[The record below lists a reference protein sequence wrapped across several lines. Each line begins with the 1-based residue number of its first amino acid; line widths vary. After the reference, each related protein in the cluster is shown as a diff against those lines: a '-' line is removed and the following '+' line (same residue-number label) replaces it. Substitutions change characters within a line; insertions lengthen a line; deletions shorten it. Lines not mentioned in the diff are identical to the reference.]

1 MTRKPDARP
10 CELTDPEG
18 KRVLAKH
25 RHRIFEIYE
34 DRAEAIGAL
43 TPQSV
48 KSDEVKAKGLLPS
61 NFHHLNVSRSSF
73 VTHVRFKGAME
84 FPQVVES
91 ELREDFSQLADSLD
105 IDSKVLLDF
114 SDVKSFS
121 PACVEVLVVFDR
133 RLRNRGSR
141 AVLCSLAPNTR
152 ASFYPA
158 H

>member
-1 MTRKPDARP
+1 MIGKPVARS

-18 KRVLAKH
+18 KSVLAKQ

-43 TPQSV
+43 TPKSV
-48 KSDEVKAKGLLPS
+48 KPNEVKS
-61 NFHHLNVSRSSF
+61 NASLSLSFRHLDVSCSAF
-73 VTHVRFKGAME
+73 LTHVKFKGAME
-84 FPQVVES
+84 FPQTLES
-91 ELREDFSQLADSLD
+91 EVRDDFSQLADALD
-105 IDSKVLLDF
+105 INSKVLLDF

-121 PACVEVLVVFDR
+121 PACVDVLAVFDR

-158 H
+158 R